1 MIKFLVKGQNIET
14 LEHEV
19 IAADQIAFVKIHFV
33 FDNSW
38 KPLHKVVQFTQDE
51 FTYNRVLGFGE
62 TSCHLPA
69 ELAAGAVKMSL
80 FGYDAESSETVRAT
94 TVVKTLHIRPSGFDG
109 ESSNVPP
116 TPDLYQQLLQKISE
130 KGADG
135 KSAFEIAVENGFIG
149 TEAEWLESLKG
160 KDGKDGVDGKN
171 GQDGKDGIDGKS
183 AYEIAIA
190 NGYFGTESEW
200 LESLKGKNGIDGQP
214 GKDGIDGTNGQDGKD
229 GIDGTPGTDGKSAY
243 IIAVEHGFTGTET
256 EWLESLKGKDG
267 TDGQPGK
274 DGVDGKDGVTPDMSD
289 YPNKADFE
297 ALQQK
302 LQSLQ
307 DSTMDYIMGLTS
319 RCDSFDTEIQEIDA
333 NAQQLRDSVQFDF
346 QTKEEEIL
354 ALETRIIALESR
366 SGIEYITVFS
376 SGSDALQKYGESV
389 YTYYND
395 GYRSLAGFAE
405 SYPHF
410 CCTEND
416 YALYFNQSDFSWA
429 GTVFVLCLTPVAL
442 TSSMNLI
449 LSYTVGA
456 SQDAEF
462 YLVKKT
468 DKTGAEL
475 AQYIYEEI
483 QAGNAV
489 TLQFKWLYSDTYISV
504 MQSLENVPD
513 GEYYLAFKG
522 TSDNS
527 HPMIKSIK
535 FMGG

>member
-1 MIKFLVKGQNIET
+1 
-14 LEHEV
+14 
-19 IAADQIAFVKIHFV
+19 
-33 FDNSW
+33 
-38 KPLHKVVQFTQDE
+38 
-51 FTYNRVLGFGE
+51 
-62 TSCHLPA
+62 
-69 ELAAGAVKMSL
+69 
-80 FGYDAESSETVRAT
+80 
-94 TVVKTLHIRPSGFDG
+94 
-109 ESSNVPP
+109 
-116 TPDLYQQLLQKISE
+116 
-130 KGADG
+130 
-135 KSAFEIAVENGFIG
+135 
-149 TEAEWLESLKG
+149 
-160 KDGKDGVDGKN
+160 
-171 GQDGKDGIDGKS
+171 
-183 AYEIAIA
+183 
-190 NGYFGTESEW
+190 
-200 LESLKGKNGIDGQP
+200 
-214 GKDGIDGTNGQDGKD
+214 
-229 GIDGTPGTDGKSAY
+229 
-243 IIAVEHGFTGTET
+243 
-256 EWLESLKGKDG
+256 
-267 TDGQPGK
+267 
-274 DGVDGKDGVTPDMSD
+274 
-289 YPNKADFE
+289 
-297 ALQQK
+297 
-302 LQSLQ
+302 
-307 DSTMDYIMGLTS
+307 MDYILGLTN
-319 RCDSFDTEIQEIDA
+319 RCDSLNSSIQE
-333 NAQQLRDSVQFDF
+333 
-346 QTKEEEIL
+346 KEEEIL
-354 ALETRIIALESR
+354 NLETRIIALENH

-376 SGSDALQKYGESV
+376 FGNDTLQKYGESV

-395 GYRSLAGFAE
+395 GYRSLAGFSE

-410 CCTEND
+410 CCAEND